1 MKNYSLFAKQINT
14 ESSYRKESLWA
25 MWNDFSVPLKT
36 SIQKP
41 HIEWI
46 RPASHLQYHY
56 FKDITSNKQTNKNT
70 RREINIKGKNYM
82 VLIGSKYPSHHF
94 IIHFLLFAN
103 KIYSEPKNV
112 LGLNL
117 PKCFLI
123 KLLNIL
129 ENTFA
134 LIICTGVPVTVPH
147 GNLFLY

>member
-1 MKNYSLFAKQINT
+1 MKNYPVFAKQINT

-25 MWNDFSVPLKT
+25 TWNDFSVPLKT

-56 FKDITSNKQTNKNT
+56 FKDITSNKQIKNT

-94 IIHFLLFAN
+94 IIYFLLLAN

-112 LGLNL
+112 LSLNL

-134 LIICTGVPVTVPH
+134 FIICTGMSVPY